1 MLALV
6 LSAVLSAAGADA
18 SVAFNARQPAPELT
32 QTAATATTP
41 ELSSVAVTLECTAY
55 ASGRVGACNVMQET
69 HPGMGFGEAAIALMR
84 DVEVAPGPRDVQFA
98 RTFQFV
104 P

>member
-1 MLALV
+1 MFATVIAIALSF
-6 LSAVLSAAGADA
+6 SAD
-18 SVAFNARQPAPELT
+18 SVAVSAPQPRPEPVQLASAPPLNN
-32 QTAATATTP
+32 
-41 ELSSVAVTLECTAY
+41 VAVTLECTAH
-55 ASGRVGACNVMQET
+55 ADGHVSGCKVLQET

-84 DVEVAPGPRDVQFA
+84 DVEVAPGRRDVQFA